1 MFSNGPEDRS
11 LRIRE
16 GYKRVPQYKL
26 KRRIDR
32 IMGRTRLEK
41 LYLRYCYELGY
52 LPKYNQNPSRVHT
65 LLKDEL
71 LRCDMY
77 SEEAKLLSR
86 CSISSAEQLA
96 EYKEELETKLESLE
110 DERYR
115 LRLRVK
121 RKIPEEEKAL
131 CQKEIFEI
139 TSNLKELRKELR
151 LVNDIEE
158 RSPVMEKQLEQIDK
172 EKQREVQR

>member
-1 MFSNGPEDRS
+1 
-11 LRIRE
+11 
-16 GYKRVPQYKL
+16 
-26 KRRIDR
+26 
-32 IMGRTRLEK
+32 
-41 LYLRYCYELGY
+41 
-52 LPKYNQNPSRVHT
+52 
-65 LLKDEL
+65 
-71 LRCDMY
+71 MY

-110 DERYR
+110 DDRYR
-115 LRLRVK
+115 LRLRAK
-121 RKIPEEEKAL
+121 RKIPEEEKSL

-139 TSNLKELRKELR
+139 TSKLKELRKELS

-158 RSPVMEKQLEQIDK
+158 RSHAMEKQLEQIDK

>member
-1 MFSNGPEDRS
+1 
-11 LRIRE
+11 
-16 GYKRVPQYKL
+16 
-26 KRRIDR
+26 
-32 IMGRTRLEK
+32 
-41 LYLRYCYELGY
+41 
-52 LPKYNQNPSRVHT
+52 
-65 LLKDEL
+65 
-71 LRCDMY
+71 MY

-158 RSPVMEKQLEQIDK
+158 RSPVIEKQLEQIDK